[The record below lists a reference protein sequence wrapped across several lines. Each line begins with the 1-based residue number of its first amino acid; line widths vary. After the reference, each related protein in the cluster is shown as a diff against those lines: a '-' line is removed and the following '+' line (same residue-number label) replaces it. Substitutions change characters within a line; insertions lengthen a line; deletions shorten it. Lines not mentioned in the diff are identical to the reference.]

1 MSKGWKFK
9 YINLIPVLIISF
21 ILYKIVNRV
30 DFFLFINRN
39 LLTIFSPVI
48 WAFAIA
54 YLLNPLMKILE
65 KELRL
70 GRGLSILIIYLLVL
84 GIITF
89 FITVISPSI
98 ANSIGELAKNLP
110 QYIQQTQQWAAE
122 QIDNLKLLDKYGIT
136 FYIDENLDKLIDK
149 ISVYINDIL
158 TSAVSQV
165 INLTSAFFKAIL
177 SMIISIYFLKDKEK
191 FISGMKK
198 TVYAFFNIERAKNII
213 SFGVELD
220 RLFSRFIIGKFI
232 DSCIIGA
239 ICFVGLMM
247 IGAKYKILLSL
258 IVGITNMIP
267 YFGPFIGAVPAV
279 IITLF
284 YSPIKALWVLVFMIF
299 LQQFDGLYLGPKILG
314 DKVGLSPFWIIVAII
329 IGGGMFGVLGM
340 FLGVPIMAVIKAVF
354 ERYVD
359 KRLESKNIEL

>member
-1 MSKGWKFK
+1 MGTRWKFK
-9 YINLIPVLIISF
+9 YINLIPLLIIAF
-21 ILYKIVNRV
+21 VLYKVVNRV
-30 DFFLFINRN
+30 DFFLFMNRN
-39 LLTIFSPVI
+39 LIRIFSPII

-54 YLLNPLMKILE
+54 YLLNPLMRVLE
-65 KELRL
+65 RELKL
-70 GRGLSILIIYLLVL
+70 KRGWSILIIYLLVL

-98 ANSIGELAKNLP
+98 ANSIGELARNLP
-110 QYIQQTQQWAAE
+110 QYIEQTQQWATE
-122 QIDNLKLLDKYGIT
+122 QIDNLRLIDKYGIT
-136 FYIDENLDKLIDK
+136 PYIDESLDKIIDTM
-149 ISVYINDIL
+149 SAYINDIL
-158 TSAVSQV
+158 KSAVSQV

-191 FISGMKK
+191 FISSMKK
-198 TVYAFFNIERAKNII
+198 MVYAFLNVERAKDFIN
-213 SFGVELD
+213 FGAELD
-220 RLFSRFIIGKFI
+220 KLFSQFIIGKFI
-232 DSCIIGA
+232 DSCIIGV
-239 ICFVGLMM
+239 ICFIGLMM
-247 IGAKYKILLSL
+247 IGADYKILLSL

-284 YSPIKALWVLVFMIF
+284 YSPIKALWVMVFMIF

-329 IGGGMFGVLGM
+329 IGGGIFGVVGM

-354 ERYVD
+354 ERYID
-359 KRLESKNIEL
+359 KRLEAKNIEL